1 MNLVA
6 RSLTLSLLLAMPAAS
21 FADGMA
27 DATAASASASA
38 SATPAP
44 ECFAAREVR
53 EARQSDART
62 LVVRLND
69 ESRWRLALGEGCPN
83 ALWSEQP
90 RLLSPRGQVCTGGG
104 AWLDRGDRRCAVLD
118 VARIDAR
125 EYADHALRARNRQ
138 PTADDLDTIVVRG
151 KRVRGFVGSTAYCV
165 DARHVRGWRDD
176 GSDLVL
182 ETSPTRAGGHRYYRV
197 EFNGVCSE
205 MGTMTQLVLKSQVGG
220 TAICGHP
227 GDRAVFSR
235 DEDELAFGAGIAR
248 RIVERGLAAQAGCS
262 IARVYP
268 ILPGD
273 PGG

>member
-6 RSLTLSLLLAMPAAS
+6 RSLALSVMLAMPAAS
-21 FADGMA
+21 FAGG
-27 DATAASASASA
+27 TAADVPTVAPASA
-38 SATPAP
+38 
-44 ECFAAREVR
+44 CFNAREVR

-83 ALWSEQP
+83 ALWSAQP
-90 RLLSPRGQVCTGGG
+90 RLLSPHGQVCADGG

-138 PTADDLDTIVVRG
+138 PTADELDTIVVRG
-151 KRVRGFVGSTAYCV
+151 KRVRGFVGTTAYCV
-165 DARHVRGWRDD
+165 DARYVRGWRDE

-182 ETSPTRAGGHRYYRV
+182 ETSPTRSDGHRYYRV

-235 DEDELAFGAGIAR
+235 DEDELPFGAGIYR
-248 RIVERGLAAQAGCS
+248 RIAERGLAAQAGCS